1 MEKLS
6 GRDID
11 AFLENQPVK
20 ALDKPVKWV
29 IERSYTASVSDRV
42 TVMAKT
48 EEEAIEIA
56 KRNEEGQVTFDE
68 EGFDLV
74 ADNDS
79 IEVVNLWPTSEE
91 KGGNLPSSN

>member
-1 MEKLS
+1 MEKVS
-6 GRDID
+6 GKDID

-29 IERSYTASVSDRV
+29 VERSYTASVSDRV

-56 KRNEEGQVTFDE
+56 KRNEEGQVEFDE

-74 ADNDS
+74 ADNDT
-79 IEVVNLWPTSEE
+79 INVVNLWPTMDE
-91 KGGNLPSSN
+91 KGKTLPNG

>member
-1 MEKLS
+1 MEKVS
-6 GRDID
+6 GKDID

-29 IERSYTASVSDRV
+29 VERSYTASVSDRV

-56 KRNEEGQVTFDE
+56 KRNEEGQVEFDE

-74 ADNDS
+74 ADNDT
-79 IEVVNLWPTSEE
+79 INVVNLWPTMDE
-91 KGGNLPSSN
+91 KGKTLPKG

>member
-6 GRDID
+6 GKDID

-20 ALDKPVKWV
+20 ALDKPVKWIV
-29 IERSYTASVSDRV
+29 ERNYTASIVDRV
-42 TVMAKT
+42 AVMAKT

-56 KRNEEGQVTFDE
+56 KRNEEGQVTFDD

-79 IEVVNLWPTSEE
+79 ISIVNLWPTMDE
-91 KGGNLPSSN
+91 KGNNLPSNN